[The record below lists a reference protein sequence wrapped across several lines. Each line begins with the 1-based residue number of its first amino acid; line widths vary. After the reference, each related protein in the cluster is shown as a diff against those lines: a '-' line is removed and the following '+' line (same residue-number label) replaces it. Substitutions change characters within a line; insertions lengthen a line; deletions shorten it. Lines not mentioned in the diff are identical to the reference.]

1 MTDQPRSAGDELV
14 ELLPKLKG
22 RQLWLLDMTPTDL
35 WPAPGSAP
43 TEEMMRHFVDHLRWL
58 EHHESTGALFLSGT
72 INQHEGIGPGMAVL
86 NVETRDDAEELAAT
100 EPFGRAGLRTNTIRS
115 WTVNEGSMT
124 LTIKL
129 FANSTT
135 IEPGH

>member
-22 RQLWLLDMTPTDL
+22 RQLWVLDMTPTER

-43 TEEMMRHFVDHLRWL
+43 TEEMMQLFVDHIRWL
-58 EHHESTGALFLSGT
+58 EQHESTGALFLSGT
-72 INQHEGIGPGMAVL
+72 INQQDGIGPGMAVL
-86 NVETRDDAEELAAT
+86 NVATRDDAEALAGT
-100 EPFGRAGLRTNTIRS
+100 EPFGLAGLRTNTIRA

-124 LTIKL
+124 FTIKL

-135 IEPGH
+135 IEPRH